1 MRHTDAGLAI
11 PDFPLA
17 FGHVI
22 PPHWDPK
29 IAIHFAHRVGA
40 LVASMLI
47 VATAG
52 HVFYHH
58 RRRPDLVHPSILLLI
73 LLTMQ
78 ITLGA
83 YTVLTEK
90 HYVINS
96 LHVITGASVLVT
108 SLVLALRVHHSRIV
122 GRVPSQFGAIAD
134 STSVTA
140 PRAQSRG
147 EGGTVRTTP
156 PVIEGGPT
164 SPTRT
169 GARA

>member
-17 FGHVI
+17 FGHLV

-40 LVASMLI
+40 LVASVLI

-58 RRRPDLVHPSILLLI
+58 RRRLDLVRPSILLLV

-96 LHVITGASVLVT
+96 LHVVTGACVLVT
-108 SLVLALRVHHSRIV
+108 SLVLALRAHRAHLARFASTRAAVR
-122 GRVPSQFGAIAD
+122 RVPPKPAAVSSGHSA
-134 STSVTA
+134 
-140 PRAQSRG
+140 
-147 EGGTVRTTP
+147 
-156 PVIEGGPT
+156 
-164 SPTRT
+164 
-169 GARA
+169 ARARA